1 MYLGK
6 GNVAR
11 RELSTDKTRRLERIG
26 IVWGP
31 VQAQWEDKYAGQETY
46 VEREGHCIVP
56 KLHQEDGANLGMW
69 LQKQRQGKE
78 EGRSE
83 CRRGMPG

>member
-1 MYLGK
+1 MLRRLSSSTYTQASIYLIIYLCTCLERCADLGK

-31 VQAQWEDKYAGQETY
+31 VQAQWEDKFA
-46 VEREGHCIVP
+46 
-56 KLHQEDGANLGMW
+56 
-69 LQKQRQGKE
+69 
-78 EGRSE
+78 
-83 CRRGMPG
+83 